1 MQRRRQT
8 PTPGRD
14 RLPPDRLASVRPTPS
29 TVVHPDELTVRRT
42 VVQVEGEQGALRRRL
57 TGAAG
62 AVLARETVILGAL
75 LVLAAAVRLPGIATR
90 GRFDGDQGYDM
101 LTLLHFTRDGV
112 FPLLGPPTSIGDFH
126 HGAFY
131 YLLLAPIAGISN
143 SDPIAVVTALALM
156 GVGAVG
162 VTWWLARSIGGRVAG
177 LVAGVLLALS
187 PAAIDES
194 TFLWNP
200 NPIPLFAAIAL
211 AAGWQAHR
219 TGRVRWWVVSLAS
232 AGIVFQ
238 LHVLG
243 VVFLPPVIAL
253 LLVDVRRAI
262 RNGDRAMARRLLRAG
277 LAGVGLIALLFVPLA
292 IHELQTDFGETRRAI
307 AYFTGGSD
315 GAPGLDPFTRVFFTL
330 FRIVGW
336 PFVGVV
342 TDAPIASTLVVGLAV
357 VLGAWAAATLRG
369 ELGLATRWLG
379 GTVAW
384 SALALSVLAPSL
396 QTVVAGLP
404 NDHYHAFLDPVVVV
418 LVSVAAIAMAAPAT
432 LPAALILAAHT
443 VDPANATAATLVT
456 APATGDATDLG
467 ARGRAALRP
476 GVDAAARALLG
487 AVFVLVIALEVSRWP
502 IADPNGGWPA
512 AAASGARIVATTGNS
527 PVALIDL
534 PAFKTPAGT
543 GFPIVMAGGT
553 LTDDVWSAAFI
564 VVPCDRLFESVI
576 GLQCAGP
583 AEDRQMRYLVAG
595 GTHPEPKV
603 VTRFDA
609 SPRIAISIYR
619 P

>member
-1 MQRRRQT
+1 M
-8 PTPGRD
+8 
-14 RLPPDRLASVRPTPS
+14 
-29 TVVHPDELTVRRT
+29 
-42 VVQVEGEQGALRRRL
+42 
-57 TGAAG
+57 
-62 AVLARETVILGAL
+62 LGGL

-131 YLLLAPIAGISN
+131 YLLLAPFAALSG

-156 GVGAVG
+156 GVAAVG
-162 VTWWLARSIGGRVAG
+162 VTWWLARSIGG
-177 LVAGVLLALS
+177 LS

-211 AAGWQAHR
+211 AAAWRAHLS
-219 TGRVRWWVVSLAS
+219 GRVRWWVVSLAS

-238 LHVLG
+238 LHILG
-243 VVFLPPVIAL
+243 VVFLPPVVAL
-253 LLVDVRRAI
+253 LAVDVRRAV
-262 RNGDRAMARRLLRAG
+262 RAGDGMAARRLVRAG
-277 LAGVGLIALLFVPLA
+277 LAGFALIALLFVPLA
-292 IHELQTDFGETRRAI
+292 IHELQTDFSETRRAI

-315 GAPGLDPFTRVFFTL
+315 GASGLDPVARVFFTL

-342 TDAPIASTLVVGLAV
+342 TDAPVASTLVVALAV
-357 VLGAWAAATLRG
+357 VLGAWAVATLRG
-369 ELGLATRWLG
+369 ELGLAARWLG

-384 SALALSVLAPSL
+384 SAIALSVLAPSL
-396 QTVVAGLP
+396 QTIVAGLP

-418 LVSVAAIAMAAPAT
+418 LVSVAAIAIAAPST
-432 LPAALILAAHT
+432 LPATSATRTGA
-443 VDPANATAATLVT
+443 ATASAAIAAIAASPGV
-456 APATGDATDLG
+456 ASEP
-467 ARGRAALRP
+467 ARGGRATLRP
-476 GVDAAARALLG
+476 GVDTAARALLG

-502 IADPNGGWPA
+502 IPDPNGGWPA
-512 AAASGARIVATTGNS
+512 AAASGARIVATTGSN
-527 PVALIDL
+527 PVALLDL

-543 GFPIVMAGGT
+543 GFPIVKAGGA

-564 VVPCDRLFESVI
+564 VVPCDRLFESVV
-576 GLQCAGP
+576 GLPCAGP
-583 AEDRQMRYLVAG
+583 AEDRQMRYLVADG
-595 GTHPEPKV
+595 AHPEPTLV
-603 VTRFDA
+603 SRFDA
-609 SPRIAISIYR
+609 SPRISISIYR

>member
-1 MQRRRQT
+1 MKPRRRS
-8 PTPGRD
+8 PGPGRD
-14 RLPPDRLASVRPTPS
+14 RLGSLRPTPGEA
-29 TVVHPDELTVRRT
+29 VHPDELTVRRT
-42 VVQVEGEQGALRRRL
+42 LVHAESEPGAQRRRL
-57 TGAAG
+57 SSAAR
-62 AVLARETVILGAL
+62 ALLAWDKVVLGAL

-131 YLLLAPIAGISN
+131 YLLLAPVAAISG

-156 GVGAVG
+156 GVAAVG
-162 VTWWLARSIGGRVAG
+162 VSWWLARSIGGPIAG

-211 AAGWQAHR
+211 AAGWHAHR
-219 TGRVRWWVVSLAS
+219 TGRVRWWIVSLAS

-243 VVFLPPVIAL
+243 VVFLPPVVAL
-253 LLVDVRRAI
+253 LVVDVRRAI
-262 RNGDRAMARRLLRAG
+262 RGRDRRQAARLVRAG
-277 LAGVGLIALLFVPLA
+277 LAGFGVIALLFVPLA
-292 IHELQTDFGETRRAI
+292 IHELQTDFGEIRHAV
-307 AYFTGGSD
+307 AYFTAGSD
-315 GAPGLDPFTRVFFTL
+315 NAAGLDPFARIFFTL

-336 PFVGVV
+336 PLVGVV
-342 TDAPIASTLVVGLAV
+342 TDAPLASTVVVALAV
-357 VLGAWAAATLRG
+357 TFGAWAAATLRG
-369 ELGLATRWLG
+369 DLGVAARWLG

-384 SALALSVLAPSL
+384 SAIALSVLAPSL

-404 NDHYHAFLDPVVVV
+404 NDHYHAFLDPVVVI
-418 LVSVAAIAMAAPAT
+418 LVSVAAVAMAAPGT
-432 LPAALILAAHT
+432 MPARSSAPAL
-443 VDPANATAATLVT
+443 ATAD
-456 APATGDATDLG
+456 PGD
-467 ARGRAALRP
+467 RGRAPLRP
-476 GVDAAARALLG
+476 GVDVAARALLG
-487 AVFVLVIALEVSRWP
+487 AAFALGIALEVSRWP
-502 IADPNGGWPA
+502 IPDPNGGWPA
-512 AAASGARIVATTGNS
+512 ASASGTRIVATTGSN
-527 PVALIDL
+527 PVALMDL

-543 GFPIVMAGGT
+543 GFPIVKAGGT

-564 VVPCDRLFESVI
+564 VVPCDRLFESVV
-576 GLQCAGP
+576 GLKCAGP
-583 AEDRQMRYLVAG
+583 AEDRQMRYLVADG
-595 GTHPEPKV
+595 AHPEPTL

-609 SPRIAISIYR
+609 STRISISIYR

>member
-1 MQRRRQT
+1 VQRRGRV
-8 PTPGRD
+8 PIPGRD
-14 RLPPDRLASVRPTPS
+14 LPAGDRIATVRPTS
-29 TVVHPDELTVRRT
+29 GAVVHPDELTVRRT
-42 VVQVEGEQGALRRRL
+42 VVQVASEPGALRRRVS
-57 TGAAG
+57 AA
-62 AVLARETVILGAL
+62 ASALVARDALVLGGL

-131 YLLLAPIAGISN
+131 YLLLAPVAALSG

-156 GVGAVG
+156 GVAAVG
-162 VTWWLARSIGGRVAG
+162 VTWWLARAIGGRIAG

-211 AAGWQAHR
+211 AAAWRAHV

-232 AGIVFQ
+232 AGVVFQ
-238 LHVLG
+238 LHILG
-243 VVFLPPVIAL
+243 VVFLPPVVAL
-253 LLVDVRRAI
+253 LVVDVRRAV
-262 RNGDRAMARRLLRAG
+262 RAGDGRAARRLVRAG
-277 LAGVGLIALLFVPLA
+277 LLGFALIALLFVPLA

-315 GAPGLDPFTRVFFTL
+315 RASGLDPVARVFFTL

-342 TDAPIASTLVVGLAV
+342 TDAPIASTLVVALAV

-369 ELGLATRWLG
+369 ELGLAARWLG

-384 SALALSVLAPSL
+384 SAIALSVLAPSL
-396 QTVVAGLP
+396 QTIVAGLP

-418 LVSVAAIAMAAPAT
+418 LVSVAAIAIAAPGT
-432 LPAALILAAHT
+432 LPAAVAQRS
-443 VDPANATAATLVT
+443 ATTASEAATVPGL
-456 APATGDATDLG
+456 ASEPALG
-467 ARGRAALRP
+467 GRATLRP
-476 GVDAAARALLG
+476 GVDTAARALLG

-502 IADPNGGWPA
+502 LPDPNGGWPA
-512 AAASGARIVATTGNS
+512 AAASGTRIVATTGS
-527 PVALIDL
+527 KPVALLDL

-543 GFPIVMAGGT
+543 GFPIVAAGGA
-553 LTDDVWSAAFI
+553 LTDDVWAAAFI
-564 VVPCDRLFESVI
+564 VVPCDRLFESVV
-576 GLQCAGP
+576 GLPCAGP
-583 AEDRQMRYLVAG
+583 AEDRQMRYLAADG
-595 GTHPEPKV
+595 AHPEPTLV
-603 VTRFDA
+603 SRFDA
-609 SPRIAISIYR
+609 SPRISISIYR

>member
-1 MQRRRQT
+1 M
-8 PTPGRD
+8 
-14 RLPPDRLASVRPTPS
+14 
-29 TVVHPDELTVRRT
+29 VVGL
-42 VVQVEGEQGALRRRL
+42 
-57 TGAAG
+57 
-62 AVLARETVILGAL
+62 LG
-75 LVLAAAVRLPGIATR
+75 LAAAARLPGIATR

-131 YLLLAPIAGISN
+131 YLLLAPVAAISG

-156 GVGAVG
+156 GVAAVG

-211 AAGWQAHR
+211 AAAWQAHR
-219 TGRVRWWVVSLAS
+219 TGRARWWVVALTS

-243 VVFLPPVIAL
+243 VVFLPPVLAL
-253 LLVDVRRAI
+253 LGVDVRRAI
-262 RNGDRAMARRLLRAG
+262 RAGDGTGARRLAKAG
-277 LAGVGLIALLFVPLA
+277 LAGFAFIALLFVPLA

-315 GAPGLDPFTRVFFTL
+315 GAPGLDPFVRVFFAM

-342 TDAPIASTLVVGLAV
+342 TDAPFASTLVVALAV
-357 VLGAWAAATLRG
+357 VLGAWAAASLRG
-369 ELGLATRWLG
+369 DLGLATRWLAA
-379 GTVAW
+379 TVAW
-384 SALALSVLAPSL
+384 SAVALSLLAPSL
-396 QTVVAGLP
+396 QTIVAGLP

-418 LVSVAAIAMAAPAT
+418 LVSVAAIAIAAPGT
-432 LPAALILAAHT
+432 LPEVARTGVAATTSPGVAT
-443 VDPANATAATLVT
+443 DPAV
-456 APATGDATDLG
+456 G
-467 ARGRAALRP
+467 GRAPHRS
-476 GVDAAARALLG
+476 GVDFAARALLG
-487 AVFVLVIALEVSRWP
+487 AVFVFVIALEVSRWP
-502 IADPNGGWPA
+502 IPDPNGGWPA
-512 AAASGARIVATTGNS
+512 AAASGTRIVATSASN
-527 PVALIDL
+527 PVALLDV

-564 VVPCDRLFESVI
+564 VVPCDRLFESVV
-576 GLQCAGP
+576 GLKCAGP
-583 AEDRQMRYLVAG
+583 AEDRQMRYLVADG
-595 GTHPEPKV
+595 AHPVPTL

-609 SPRIAISIYR
+609 SPRISISIYR

>member
-1 MQRRRQT
+1 MQRRRRI
-8 PTPGRD
+8 PTPGR
-14 RLPPDRLASVRPTPS
+14 DRLASVRPTPGA
-29 TVVHPDELTVRRT
+29 VVQPDELTVRRT
-42 VVQVEGEQGALRRRL
+42 VVQVEAPPGALRQRL
-57 TGAAG
+57 TDVAQ
-62 AVLARETVILGAL
+62 AVVARDALILGAL

-101 LTLLHFTRDGV
+101 LTLLHFTRDSV

-131 YLLLAPIAGISN
+131 YLLLAPVAAISH
-143 SDPIAVVTALALM
+143 SDPVAVVTALALM
-156 GVGAVG
+156 GVAAVG

-177 LVAGVLLALS
+177 LIAGVLLALS

-211 AAGWQAHR
+211 AAAWHAHR
-219 TGRVRWWVVSLAS
+219 TGRARWWMVSLAG

-243 VVFLPPVIAL
+243 IVFLPPVVAL
-253 LLVDVRRAI
+253 LVVDVRRAL
-262 RNGDRAMARRLLRAG
+262 RAGDRATATRLLKAG
-277 LAGVGLIALLFVPLA
+277 LAGFALIALLFVPLA
-292 IHELQTDFGETRRAI
+292 IHELQTDFSEARRAI
-307 AYFTGGSD
+307 AYFTGGS
-315 GAPGLDPFTRVFFTL
+315 GGGPGLDPFTRVLFTL

-342 TDAPIASTLVVGLAV
+342 TDAPFASTLVVALAV
-357 VLGAWAAATLRG
+357 VLGVWAAATLRG
-369 ELGLATRWLG
+369 DLGIAARWLA

-384 SALALSVLAPSL
+384 SAVALSVLAPSL
-396 QTVVAGLP
+396 QTIVAGLP

-418 LVSVAAIAMAAPAT
+418 LVSVAAMAMAAPGT
-432 LPAALILAAHT
+432 LPATVSAAT
-443 VDPANATAATLVT
+443 RATAASTPMDPG
-456 APATGDATDLG
+456 APS
-467 ARGRAALRP
+467 RGSLRP
-476 GVDAAARALLG
+476 GVDVAARALLG
-487 AVFVLVIALEVSRWP
+487 SVFVLVIALEVSRWP
-502 IADPNGGWPA
+502 LPDPNGGWPA
-512 AAASGARIVATTGNS
+512 AAASGVRIVATTGDA
-527 PVALIDL
+527 PVALLDL

-543 GFPIVMAGGT
+543 GFPIVLAGGT

-576 GLQCAGP
+576 GLKCAGP
-583 AEDRQMRYLVAG
+583 AEDRQMRYLVTDGA
-595 GTHPEPKV
+595 HPEPTLV
-603 VTRFDA
+603 MRFDA
-609 SPRIAISIYR
+609 SPRISISIYR

>member
-1 MQRRRQT
+1 M
-8 PTPGRD
+8 RD
-14 RLPPDRLASVRPTPS
+14 AL
-29 TVVHPDELTVRRT
+29 VV
-42 VVQVEGEQGALRRRL
+42 GG
-57 TGAAG
+57 
-62 AVLARETVILGAL
+62 L

-101 LTLLHFTRDGV
+101 LALLHFTRDGV

-131 YLLLAPIAGISN
+131 YLLLAPVAAISG

-156 GVGAVG
+156 GVAAVG

-200 NPIPLFAAIAL
+200 NPIPLFAAISL
-211 AAGWQAHR
+211 AAAWQAHR
-219 TGRVRWWVVSLAS
+219 TGRVRWWVVALVC

-243 VVFLPPVIAL
+243 VVFLPPVVAL
-253 LLVDVRRAI
+253 LAVDLRRAV
-262 RNGDRAMARRLLRAG
+262 RAGDGMATRRLVKAG
-277 LAGVGLIALLFVPLA
+277 LAGFALIALLFVPLA

-315 GAPGLDPFTRVFFTL
+315 GASGLDPFARVFFTL

-342 TDAPIASTLVVGLAV
+342 TDAPFASTLVVALAV

-369 ELGLATRWLG
+369 DLGLAARWLG

-384 SALALSVLAPSL
+384 SAIALSVLAPSL
-396 QTVVAGLP
+396 QTIVAGLP

-418 LVSVAAIAMAAPAT
+418 LVGVAAIAMAAPGT
-432 LPAALILAAHT
+432 LLAVAGS
-443 VDPANATAATLVT
+443 AATT
-456 APATGDATDLG
+456 SPAVATDRALG
-467 ARGRAALRP
+467 GRTINRP
-476 GVDAAARALLG
+476 GVDVAARALLG
-487 AVFVLVIALEVSRWP
+487 AVFVLLIVLEVSRWP
-502 IADPNGGWPA
+502 IPDPNGGWPA
-512 AAASGARIVATTGNS
+512 AAASGTRIVATTGSN
-527 PVALIDL
+527 PIALLDL

-564 VVPCDRLFESVI
+564 VVPCDRLFESVV
-576 GLQCAGP
+576 GLKCAGP
-583 AEDRQMRYLVAG
+583 AEDRQIHYLVADG
-595 GTHPEPKV
+595 AHPEPTL

-609 SPRIAISIYR
+609 SPRISISIYR

>member
-1 MQRRRQT
+1 MQRRRRI
-8 PTPGRD
+8 PTSGRD
-14 RLPPDRLASVRPTPS
+14 RLASLGPIPGTAF
-29 TVVHPDELTVRRT
+29 HADELAVRRT
-42 VVQVEGEQGALRRRL
+42 VVPVENRRVENPPGALRGGLIR
-57 TGAAG
+57 AAE
-62 AVLARETVILGAL
+62 ALVARDWLILGAL
-75 LVLAAAVRLPGIATR
+75 LALAAATRLPGIATR

-131 YLLLAPIAGISN
+131 YLLLAPVAAISH
-143 SDPIAVVTALALM
+143 SDPVAVVTALALM

-211 AAGWQAHR
+211 AAAWHAHR
-219 TGRVRWWVVSLAS
+219 TGRARWWVVSLAS

-243 VVFLPPVIAL
+243 IVFLPPVVAL
-253 LLVDVRRAI
+253 LAIEVRQALRS
-262 RNGDRAMARRLLRAG
+262 GDRATARRLLGAALG
-277 LAGVGLIALLFVPLA
+277 GVALIALLFVPLA
-292 IHELQTDFGETRRAI
+292 IHELKTDFGETRRAI
-307 AYFTGGSD
+307 AYFTGGS
-315 GAPGLDPFTRVFFTL
+315 GGGPGLDPFTRVFFTL

-336 PFVGVV
+336 PFVAVV
-342 TDAPIASTLVVGLAV
+342 TDAPIASTLVVSLAV
-357 VLGAWAAATLRG
+357 ALGAWAAATLRG
-369 ELGLATRWLG
+369 EIGLVSRWLT

-384 SALALSVLAPSL
+384 SAVALSVLAPSL

-418 LVSVAAIAMAAPAT
+418 LVSLAAVAIAAPGTLSRIAERPGAATAPSAT
-432 LPAALILAAHT
+432 T
-443 VDPANATAATLVT
+443 TNATGAA
-456 APATGDATDLG
+456 AAAGPG
-467 ARGRAALRP
+467 ARSRSPLRP
-476 GVDAAARALLG
+476 GVVVAARALLG

-512 AAASGARIVATTGNS
+512 AAASGARTVTTTGSN
-527 PVALIDL
+527 PVALVDL
-534 PAFKTPAGT
+534 PTFKTPDGT
-543 GFPIVMAGGT
+543 GFPIVVAGGT
-553 LTDDVWSAAFI
+553 LTDNLWSAAFI
-564 VVPCDRLFESVI
+564 VVPCDRLFESVV
-576 GLQCAGP
+576 GAKCAGP
-583 AEDRQMRYLVAG
+583 AEDRQMRSLVADG
-595 GTHPEPKV
+595 AHPQPTL

-609 SPRIAISIYR
+609 SPRISISIYR

>member
-1 MQRRRQT
+1 MA
-8 PTPGRD
+8 RD
-14 RLPPDRLASVRPTPS
+14 KLV
-29 TVVHPDELTVRRT
+29 
-42 VVQVEGEQGALRRRL
+42 
-57 TGAAG
+57 
-62 AVLARETVILGAL
+62 LGAL

-101 LTLLHFTRDGV
+101 LTLLHFTHDGI

-131 YLLLAPIAGISN
+131 YLLLAPVAAISG

-156 GVGAVG
+156 GVAAVG
-162 VTWWLARSIGGRVAG
+162 VTWWLARSIGGPVAG

-211 AAGWQAHR
+211 AAGWHAHR
-219 TGRVRWWVVSLAS
+219 TGRVRWWVPSLAS

-243 VVFLPPVIAL
+243 VVFLPPIIAL
-253 LLVDVRRAI
+253 LAVDARRAL
-262 RNGDRAMARRLLRAG
+262 RSGGRPQAARLVRAG
-277 LAGVGLIALLFVPLA
+277 LAGLAVIALLFVPLA
-292 IHELQTDFGETRRAI
+292 IHELQTDFGEIRHAI
-307 AYFTGGSD
+307 AYFTAGSD
-315 GAPGLDPFTRVFFTL
+315 GAAGLDPFGRIFFTL

-342 TDAPIASTLVVGLAV
+342 TDAPFASTLVVALAV
-357 VLGAWAAATLRG
+357 TFGAWAAAKLRG
-369 ELGLATRWLG
+369 DLGLAARWLG

-384 SALALSVLAPSL
+384 SAVALSVLAPSL

-418 LVSVAAIAMAAPAT
+418 LVSVAAIAMAAPGTMQAHASA
-432 LPAALILAAHT
+432 PAA
-443 VDPANATAATLVT
+443 DPMDPGNRE
-456 APATGDATDLG
+456 
-467 ARGRAALRP
+467 RGPLRP
-476 GVDAAARALLG
+476 GVDIAARVLLG
-487 AVFVLVIALEVSRWP
+487 AAFVLVIALEASRWP
-502 IADPNGGWPA
+502 IRDPNGGWPA
-512 AAASGARIVATTGNS
+512 AAASGTRIVATTGSN
-527 PVALIDL
+527 PVALLDL

-543 GFPIVMAGGT
+543 GFPIVKAGGT

-564 VVPCDRLFESVI
+564 VVPCDRLFESVV
-576 GLQCAGP
+576 GLKCAGP
-583 AEDRQMRYLVAG
+583 AEDRQMRYLGADKA
-595 GTHPEPKV
+595 HPEPTL

-609 SPRIAISIYR
+609 SPRISISIYR

>member
-1 MQRRRQT
+1 MQRRRRI

-14 RLPPDRLASVRPTPS
+14 RLAGDRLASVRPTPGA
-29 TVVHPDELTVRRT
+29 VVHPDELTVRRT
-42 VVQVEGEQGALRRRL
+42 VVQADSEPGALRRRVAD
-57 TGAAG
+57 GAA
-62 AVLARETVILGAL
+62 ALLARDALVVGTL

-131 YLLLAPIAGISN
+131 YLLLAPFAAISS

-156 GVGAVG
+156 GVAAVG

-177 LVAGVLLALS
+177 LVAGALLALS

-211 AAGWQAHR
+211 AAAWHAHL
-219 TGRVRWWVVSLAS
+219 TGRVRWWVVALAS

-243 VVFLPPVIAL
+243 VVFLPPVVAL
-253 LLVDVRRAI
+253 LAVDVRRAL
-262 RNGDRAMARRLLRAG
+262 RAGDGAMVGRLIRAG
-277 LAGVGLIALLFVPLA
+277 LAGFALIALLFVPLA

-307 AYFTGGSD
+307 AYVTAGSD
-315 GAPGLDPFTRVFFTL
+315 GAPGLDPFARIFFTL

-342 TDAPIASTLVVGLAV
+342 TDAPFASTLVVALAV
-357 VLGAWAAATLRG
+357 VLGAWAAASLRG
-369 ELGLATRWLG
+369 DLGLAARWLA

-384 SALALSVLAPSL
+384 SAIALSVLAPSL
-396 QTVVAGLP
+396 QTIVAGLP

-418 LVSVAAIAMAAPAT
+418 LVSVAAIAIAAPGT
-432 LPAALILAAHT
+432 LPAVTNPATTSAPIGRVAT
-443 VDPANATAATLVT
+443 DPAPGSRT
-456 APATGDATDLG
+456 
-467 ARGRAALRP
+467 ALRP
-476 GVDAAARALLG
+476 GVDIAARALLG
-487 AVFVLVIALEVSRWP
+487 AVFVLVLALEVSRWP

-512 AAASGARIVATTGNS
+512 AAASGTRIVATTGS
-527 PVALIDL
+527 KPVALIDL

-553 LTDDVWSAAFI
+553 LTDDPWSAAFI
-564 VVPCDRLFESVI
+564 VVPCDRLFESVV
-576 GLQCAGP
+576 GLKCAGP
-583 AEDRQMRYLVAG
+583 AEDRQMRYLVADG
-595 GTHPEPKV
+595 GHPEPTL

-609 SPRIAISIYR
+609 SPRISISIYR

>member
-1 MQRRRQT
+1 MQRRRRVS
-8 PTPGRD
+8 TPGRD
-14 RLPPDRLASVRPTPS
+14 QLAGDRLASQRLGGIRPTPGA
-29 TVVHPDELTVRRT
+29 VIHPDELTVRRT
-42 VVQVEGEQGALRRRL
+42 SVQAEGEPGVLRRRL
-57 TGAAG
+57 AGAA
-62 AVLARETVILGAL
+62 AALLARDALVLGAL
-75 LVLAAAVRLPGIATR
+75 LVLAAAARLPGIATR

-131 YLLLAPIAGISN
+131 YLLLAPVAAISG

-156 GVGAVG
+156 GVAAVG

-219 TGRVRWWVVSLAS
+219 TGWARWWIAALAS

-243 VVFLPPVIAL
+243 VVFLPPIVAL
-253 LLVDVRRAI
+253 LVVDVRRAL
-262 RNGDRAMARRLLRAG
+262 RAGDGETVGRLLRAG
-277 LAGVGLIALLFVPLA
+277 LAGFALIALLFLPLA

-307 AYFTGGSD
+307 AYFTAGSGGTS
-315 GAPGLDPFTRVFFTL
+315 GLDPFARIFFTL

-342 TDAPIASTLVVGLAV
+342 TDAPLASTLVVALAV
-357 VLGAWAAATLRG
+357 VLGTWAAASLRG
-369 ELGLATRWLG
+369 DLGLAARWLG

-384 SALALSVLAPSL
+384 SAIALSVLAPSL
-396 QTVVAGLP
+396 QTIVAGLP

-418 LVSVAAIAMAAPAT
+418 LVSVAAIVIAAPHT
-432 LPAALILAAHT
+432 LPAVAIGAVPEPAARGGAVPEPAAHGG
-443 VDPANATAATLVT
+443 AAH
-456 APATGDATDLG
+456 
-467 ARGRAALRP
+467 RP
-476 GVDAAARALLG
+476 GVDIAARALLG
-487 AVFVLVIALEVSRWP
+487 AVFVLVMALEVSRWP

-512 AAASGARIVATTGNS
+512 AAASGTRIVATTGGG

-553 LTDDVWSAAFI
+553 LTDDPWSAAFI
-564 VVPCDRLFESVI
+564 VVPCDRLFESVV
-576 GLQCAGP
+576 GLTCAGP
-583 AEDRQMRYLVAG
+583 AEDRQMRYLVADG
-595 GTHPEPKV
+595 AHPEPTL

-609 SPRIAISIYR
+609 SPRISISIYR

>member
-1 MQRRRQT
+1 MQRRRRV
-8 PTPGRD
+8 PIPGLD
-14 RLPPDRLASVRPTPS
+14 RPAGDRIATVRPTS
-29 TVVHPDELTVRRT
+29 GAVVHPDELTVRRT
-42 VVQVEGEQGALRRRL
+42 VVQAASEPGALRRRVS
-57 TGAAG
+57 AA
-62 AVLARETVILGAL
+62 ASALVARDALMLGGL

-131 YLLLAPIAGISN
+131 YLLLAPVAAISN
-143 SDPIAVVTALALM
+143 SEPIAVVTALALM
-156 GVGAVG
+156 GVAAVG
-162 VTWWLARSIGGRVAG
+162 ITWWLARSIGGRVAG

-211 AAGWQAHR
+211 AAAWRAHV
-219 TGRVRWWVVSLAS
+219 TGRVGWWVVALAS

-238 LHVLG
+238 LHILG
-243 VVFLPPVIAL
+243 VVFLPPVVAL
-253 LLVDVRRAI
+253 LAVDVRRAV
-262 RNGDRAMARRLLRAG
+262 RAGDGMAARRLVRAG
-277 LAGVGLIALLFVPLA
+277 LAGFALIALLFVPLA
-292 IHELQTDFGETRRAI
+292 IHELQTDFSETRRAI

-315 GAPGLDPFTRVFFTL
+315 GASGLDPVARVFFTL

-342 TDAPIASTLVVGLAV
+342 TDAPVASTLVVALAV
-357 VLGAWAAATLRG
+357 VLGAWAVATLRG
-369 ELGLATRWLG
+369 ELGLAARWLG

-384 SALALSVLAPSL
+384 SAIALSVLAPSL
-396 QTVVAGLP
+396 QTIVAGLP

-418 LVSVAAIAMAAPAT
+418 LVSVAAVAIAAPGT
-432 LPAALILAAHT
+432 LPAAVAR
-443 VDPANATAATLVT
+443 AATE
-456 APATGDATDLG
+456 PALG
-467 ARGRAALRP
+467 GRATLRP
-476 GVDAAARALLG
+476 GVDTAARALLG

-502 IADPNGGWPA
+502 LPDPNGGWPA
-512 AAASGARIVATTGNS
+512 AAASGTRIVATTGRN
-527 PVALIDL
+527 PVALLDL

-543 GFPIVMAGGT
+543 GFPIVIAGGT

-564 VVPCDRLFESVI
+564 VVPCDRLFESVV
-576 GLQCAGP
+576 GLPCAGP
-583 AEDRQMRYLVAG
+583 AEDRQMRYLVADG
-595 GTHPEPKV
+595 AHPEPTLV
-603 VTRFDA
+603 SRFDA
-609 SPRIAISIYR
+609 SPRISISIYR

>member
-1 MQRRRQT
+1 V
-8 PTPGRD
+8 
-14 RLPPDRLASVRPTPS
+14 L
-29 TVVHPDELTVRRT
+29 
-42 VVQVEGEQGALRRRL
+42 
-57 TGAAG
+57 
-62 AVLARETVILGAL
+62 LARDALVLGAL

-131 YLLLAPIAGISN
+131 YLLLAPVAAISN

-156 GVGAVG
+156 GAAAVG

-177 LVAGVLLALS
+177 LVAGMLLALS

-243 VVFLPPVIAL
+243 VVFLPPVVAL
-253 LLVDVRRAI
+253 LAVDIRRAA
-262 RNGDRAMARRLLRAG
+262 RAGDGTAARRLVRAG
-277 LAGVGLIALLFVPLA
+277 LAGFAVIALLFVPLA

-315 GAPGLDPFTRVFFTL
+315 GASGLDPFARVFFTM

-342 TDAPIASTLVVGLAV
+342 TDAPFASTLVVALAV

-369 ELGLATRWLG
+369 ELGLAARWLA

-384 SALALSVLAPSL
+384 SALALSLLAPSL
-396 QTVVAGLP
+396 QTIVAGLP

-418 LVSVAAIAMAAPAT
+418 LVSVAAITMAAPGT
-432 LPAALILAAHT
+432 LPG
-443 VDPANATAATLVT
+443 V
-456 APATGDATDLG
+456 ATDS
-467 ARGRAALRP
+467 APSGRSALRP
-476 GVDAAARALLG
+476 GVDVAARALLG
-487 AVFVLVIALEVSRWP
+487 AVFVLLIALEVSRWP
-502 IADPNGGWPA
+502 IPDPNGGWPA
-512 AAASGARIVATTGNS
+512 AATSGTRIVATTGS
-527 PVALIDL
+527 DPVALLDL

-553 LTDDVWSAAFI
+553 LTDDLWSAAFI
-564 VVPCDRLFESVI
+564 VVPCDRLFENVV
-576 GLQCAGP
+576 GLKCAGP
-583 AEDRQMRYLVAG
+583 AEDRQMRYLVADG
-595 GTHPEPKV
+595 AHPEPTLV
-603 VTRFDA
+603 SRFDA
-609 SPRIAISIYR
+609 SPRISISIYR

>member
-1 MQRRRQT
+1 MQRRGRT
-8 PTPGRD
+8 PTPG
-14 RLPPDRLASVRPTPS
+14 A
-29 TVVHPDELTVRRT
+29 VVHPDELTVRRT
-42 VVQVEGEQGALRRRL
+42 LVQAESEPGALQRRVR
-57 TGAAG
+57 AA
-62 AVLARETVILGAL
+62 AAALLARDTLVLGAL
-75 LVLAAAVRLPGIATR
+75 VVLAAAVRLPGIATR

-131 YLLLAPIAGISN
+131 YLLLAPFAAISS
-143 SDPIAVVTALALM
+143 SDPIVVVTALALM
-156 GVGAVG
+156 GVAAVG

-211 AAGWQAHR
+211 AAAWRAHL
-219 TGRVRWWVVSLAS
+219 TGRVRWWVVALAS

-243 VVFLPPVIAL
+243 VVFLLPVVAL
-253 LLVDVRRAI
+253 LAVDVRRAL
-262 RNGDRAMARRLLRAG
+262 RGGDTAMVGRLLRAG
-277 LAGVGLIALLFVPLA
+277 LAGFALIALLFVPLA

-307 AYFTGGSD
+307 AYFTAGSD
-315 GAPGLDPFTRVFFTL
+315 GTPGLDPFARIFFTL

-342 TDAPIASTLVVGLAV
+342 TDAPFASTLVVALAV
-357 VLGAWAAATLRG
+357 VLGAWAATTLRG
-369 ELGLATRWLG
+369 DLGLAARWLG

-384 SALALSVLAPSL
+384 SAIALSVLAPSL
-396 QTVVAGLP
+396 QTIVAGLP

-418 LVSVAAIAMAAPAT
+418 LVSVAAIAIAAPGT
-432 LPAALILAAHT
+432 LPAR
-443 VDPANATAATLVT
+443 ANRAATGPT
-456 APATGDATDLG
+456 TDVERDSA
-467 ARGRAALRP
+467 ARGGASLRP
-476 GVDAAARALLG
+476 GVDVAARVLLG
-487 AVFVLVIALEVSRWP
+487 AVFALVAALEISRWP

-512 AAASGARIVATTGNS
+512 AAASGTRIVATTGSN
-527 PVALIDL
+527 PVALLDL

-543 GFPIVMAGGT
+543 GFPIVKAGGT
-553 LTDDVWSAAFI
+553 LTDDVWSAAYI
-564 VVPCDRLFESVI
+564 VVPCDRLFESVV
-576 GLQCAGP
+576 GLPCAGP
-583 AEDRQMRYLVAG
+583 AEGRQMRYLVADG
-595 GTHPEPKV
+595 AHPEPTL

-609 SPRIAISIYR
+609 SPRISISIYR